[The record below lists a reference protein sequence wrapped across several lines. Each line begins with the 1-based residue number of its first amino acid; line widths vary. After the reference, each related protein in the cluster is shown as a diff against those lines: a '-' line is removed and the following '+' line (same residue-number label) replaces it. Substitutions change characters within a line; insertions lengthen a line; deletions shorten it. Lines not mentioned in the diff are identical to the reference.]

1 MKKLLNRR
9 IAIVAVAVIATV
21 AFFSFKS
28 GDDRNFQIA
37 KNLDIF
43 NAIVKELDMF
53 YVDTIDPNK
62 TIREGIDNM
71 LYTLDPYTE
80 YFPEEDQS
88 ELEKMIKG
96 SFGGMG
102 SYIAYNTKLKRSMIS
117 EPFEGTPA
125 AKAGLKAG
133 DILMEINH
141 QAIEDVFDY
150 RYLLNDEYIEL
161 LIQKANGELWELDVE
176 KDYDEDLGIEFE
188 NGLMDDYRSCSNH
201 CMFCFIEQMPPG
213 MRPSLYVR
221 DDDWRLSL
229 MAGNFVTLT
238 NLPPQEMDRMI
249 ERHASPLYISVQT
262 TNGELRK
269 KMLHHIHAD
278 RIMEHLR
285 RFADHDM
292 SFHCQVVL
300 CPGINDGPELERTM
314 RDLASLAPHALTVAL
329 VPVGLTKYREHL
341 YPLRPYTQEEAEQV
355 IRQAEAFQKEMLAA
369 HGTRFVFPSDEFYQI
384 AKHPLPD
391 VDSYEDFPQFENGV
405 GLLCRLKD
413 EYETA
418 VRLDPDEGQ
427 AEKRRVIMACGTS
440 VAPFL
445 RELIT
450 SHPVSGVDIRIK
462 PIVNYFFGETVTVS
476 GLITGQDLV
485 AQLKG
490 EEADEILITESMLR
504 QGEEIFLDDMTL
516 EQAQQQLGIRI
527 TPVPDDGADLLYALR
542 GTEE

>member
-1 MKKLLNRR
+1 MPQR
-9 IAIVAVAVIATV
+9 IVRVHPGSLAAR
-21 AFFSFKS
+21 S
-28 GDDRNFQIA
+28 G
-37 KNLDIF
+37 
-43 NAIVKELDMF
+43 
-53 YVDTIDPNK
+53 
-62 TIREGIDNM
+62 IREGETLVSINRTPVLDLVDYQYLTARPSLEMLLEDNDGQSRTVHVHK
-71 LYTLDPYTE
+71 LVEEPLGLTLE
-80 YFPEEDQS
+80 S
-88 ELEKMIKG
+88 
-96 SFGGMG
+96 S
-102 SYIAYNTKLKRSMIS
+102 
-117 EPFEGTPA
+117 
-125 AKAGLKAG
+125 
-133 DILMEINH
+133 LM
-141 QAIEDVFDY
+141 
-150 RYLLNDEYIEL
+150 
-161 LIQKANGELWELDVE
+161 
-176 KDYDEDLGIEFE
+176 
-188 NGLMDDYRSCSNH
+188 SCPKTCANH

-300 CPGINDGPELERTM
+300 CPGINDGSELERTM

-329 VPVGLTKYREHL
+329 VPVGLTKYRDHL
-341 YPLRPYTQEEAEQV
+341 YPLRPDTQEEAEQV
-355 IRQAEAFQKEMLAA
+355 IRQAEAFQKKMLAA

-445 RELIT
+445 RELVT

-516 EQAQQQLGIRI
+516 EQAQHQLGIRI